1 MGELNKKRAGKVSA
15 LLARLS
21 RVFPQRALRRRE
33 RSLSRAQRTAHIG
46 SWEWDVRTG
55 RVFWSEECY
64 RLLGLPP
71 RDGSE
76 TLDTFFLYVHPR
88 DRDAVRRAVL
98 MAIEK
103 NEHVS
108 FDFSMLRA
116 DGEERII
123 HEEGEVQRDSRGRP
137 ISLIGTVQDVTEQR
151 RAEKERAELVA
162 ALTAERRWL
171 AAVVEGSPVG
181 ILLCEGTETP
191 RIRCNQRAVEL
202 FGVPVGEEGG
212 LELLRDRIFA
222 PDGTRMAQGDLA
234 LERALRGETIL
245 GRERLIRR
253 PDGKEIPVLVNASP
267 IQNGEGLILGAVFIV
282 HDIGPLKDL
291 ERQREEWTALVAH
304 DLRQPLSAI
313 IVSLEAL
320 ARRMEPASARNRA
333 VRAVTSA
340 RRLDRMIDDLL
351 EVSRLEAHR
360 LELALSPTD
369 LVALVQASVDPFAH
383 EGDHQKVIVTAKD
396 DVPRVQAD
404 AHGIQRVV
412 ENLLSNARKYGMPGA
427 VVEVTV
433 ERVDAEV
440 RVGIRN
446 RGPGI
451 PPEDLP
457 VIFERFERGRAQG
470 GKVRGQGLGL
480 YIAKALVQA
489 HGGRIWVDSVPGET
503 TTFWFTLPIDAG
515 AP

>member
-1 MGELNKKRAGKVSA
+1 LAELNRKRAGKVSV
-15 LLARLS
+15 LLARLAK
-21 RVFPQRALRRRE
+21 VFPQRALRRRE
-33 RSLSRAQRTAHIG
+33 RSLSRAQHTAHIG
-46 SWEWDVRTG
+46 SWEWDIKTG
-55 RVFWSEECY
+55 RVFWSDECY
-64 RLLGLPP
+64 RILGLPP

-76 TLDTFFLYVHPR
+76 TLDTFFAYVHPR

-98 MAIEK
+98 LAIEK
-103 NEHVS
+103 NERVCI
-108 FDFSMLRA
+108 DFSVLRA

-123 HEEGEVQRDSRGRP
+123 HEEGDVQRDVRGRP
-137 ISLIGTVQDVTEQR
+137 ISLLGTVQDVTEQR
-151 RAEKERAELVA
+151 RADKERAELVA

-181 ILLCEGTETP
+181 ILLCEGTTIP

-202 FGVPVGEEGG
+202 FGVECGREPGMA
-212 LELLRDRIFA
+212 LLRERVFA
-222 PDGTRMAQGDLA
+222 PDGTRTAQGDLS
-234 LERALRGETIL
+234 LERALRGEAVL

-253 PDGKEIPVLVNASP
+253 PDGKEIPVIVNASP
-267 IQNGEGLILGAVFIV
+267 IHNGNGEILGAVVIM
-282 HDIGPLKDL
+282 HDIGPIKDL
-291 ERQREEWTALVAH
+291 ERKREEWTALVAH
-304 DLRQPLSAI
+304 DLRQPLSAV
-313 IVSLEAL
+313 IVALEAL
-320 ARRMEPASARNRA
+320 ARRVGSGPARDRA

-340 RRLDRMIDDLL
+340 RRIDRMIDDLL
-351 EVSRLEAHR
+351 EVSRLEARR

-369 LVALVQASVDPFAH
+369 LVALVQAAVEPFEQ
-383 EGDHQKVIVTAKD
+383 EGDQQKVTFTARD
-396 DVPRVQAD
+396 DIPQVQAD

-412 ENLLSNARKYGMPGA
+412 ENLLSNARKYGTPGTA
-427 VVEVTV
+427 IEVTV

-446 RGPGI
+446 RGQGI
-451 PPEDLP
+451 PSEDLP

-489 HGGRIWVDSVPGET
+489 HGGRIWVESVPGET
-503 TTFWFTLPIDAG
+503 TRFWFTLPIDPV